1 MLAAGE
7 REVDGS
13 EATAT
18 VPVAPPNRSKRHSR
32 EASKGNSHRSEAVE
46 ENNKLIAEFKEVLK
60 SIHGFDSS
68 NHRRQHTSNNLSLS
82 KTPSP

>member
-1 MLAAGE
+1 MLAGGD
-7 REVDGS
+7 REVAGS
-13 EATAT
+13 EGTAA
-18 VPVAPPNRSKRHSR
+18 VAVAPPNRSKRHSR

>member
-1 MLAAGE
+1 MLACGE
-7 REVDGS
+7 REVEGS
-13 EATAT
+13 EGAAT
-18 VPVAPPNRSKRHSR
+18 VVAQPNRSKRHSR
-32 EASKGNSHRSEAVE
+32 DASKGNSHRSEAVE

>member
-1 MLAAGE
+1 MLPGGE
-7 REVDGS
+7 REVEGS
-13 EATAT
+13 EG
-18 VPVAPPNRSKRHSR
+18 VAAVGAQPNRSKRHSR
-32 EASKGNSHRSEAVE
+32 DASKGNSHRSEAVE